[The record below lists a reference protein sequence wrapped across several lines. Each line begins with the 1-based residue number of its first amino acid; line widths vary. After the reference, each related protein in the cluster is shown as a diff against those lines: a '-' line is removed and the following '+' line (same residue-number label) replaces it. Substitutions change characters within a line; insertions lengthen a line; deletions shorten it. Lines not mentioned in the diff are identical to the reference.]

1 MVVTMSMEEYLT
13 LKEKAEN
20 LDKLVTT
27 AKTVVKSPN
36 PIFRNDSSNFVNW
49 LSMGEID
56 NIVYQFGCE
65 EN

>member
-1 MVVTMSMEEYLT
+1 MKVTMLMEEYLT

-20 LDKLVTT
+20 LDRLVAT

-36 PIFRNDSSNFVNW
+36 PIFQNDSSNFVNW